1 MEINRI
7 HMKTKFYI
15 LLSLLIVLFS
25 QSGCQSPEELIPP
38 VAKNGINSIT
48 ATFEDGTG
56 EFKGLSVEGS
66 DEIVITIPYYFPESS
81 TNQVTEEMLKKM
93 RVNATLDDNVTVE
106 PSLLFMDLTQENRIT
121 ITDQQKQKREF
132 IVRAEVKKSSEALI
146 EEFSLPAYGLTGVI
160 NQNTKTISLVSV
172 DDLGETPAS
181 YRLSYH
187 ATISPDPATTNL
199 NYDSPV
205 TLTVTA
211 HDGVGTNTYTVEKNI
226 PEKIKEGIRD
236 GSAKIIFAKKL
247 SADLGISA
255 MDLTGGIAATQDYV
269 VLNTRNNNSV
279 YINAKTGEKVG
290 EFSLGDDIKGNL
302 SNFYN
307 TADDKGNI
315 LVNNLAPNA
324 GTFKIWKL
332 SSVNSTPTLLIDWK
346 TSGTYQIGR
355 KVSVQGSVDG
365 DAIITAGFHNV
376 SNKFARWTVVGGV
389 LTSHEPEIVTMANY
403 SWSNN
408 NIDVIYSSSN
418 NVNSDYYAIGYSD
431 NRLVRIDGNTHTIKA
446 NLDKNDANYIGNAI
460 DYIEFN
466 GGKYVTYNHVN
477 SFTWGTA
484 DQVWLLDCNGKFSGA
499 ASAAAIWTS
508 EKGKYGPNALGLPV
522 NGNGTG
528 DVALVVS
535 DNGYFMYLYFMFTNG
550 YIVGVQFD
558 CIDM

>member
-1 MEINRI
+1 
-7 HMKTKFYI
+7 MKTKFYI

-25 QSGCQSPEELIPP
+25 QTGCQSPEELIPP

-56 EFKGLSVEGS
+56 EFKGFSVEGS
-66 DEIVITIPYYFPESS
+66 NEIVITIPYYYPESS

-93 RVNATLDDNVTVE
+93 RVSATLDDNVTAE
-106 PSLLFMDLTQENRIT
+106 PSLLFMDLNQENRIV
-121 ITDQQKQKREF
+121 ITDQKKEKREF

-172 DDLGETPAS
+172 DELGETPAS

-187 ATISPDPATTNL
+187 ATVSPDPATINL
-199 NYDSPV
+199 NYDSPI

-211 HDGVGTNTYTVEKNI
+211 HDGVGTNTYTVQKDIPVKIEK
-226 PEKIKEGIRD
+226 GIRD
-236 GSAKIIFAKKL
+236 GSGKILFAKKL
-247 SADLGISA
+247 SADLGIST
-255 MDLTGGIAATQDYV
+255 MDMTGGFAATQDYII
-269 VLNTRNNNSV
+269 LNTRNSNSI

-290 EFSLGDDIKGNL
+290 EFSLGSVQGGTT
-302 SNFYN
+302 NFYS
-307 TADDKGNI
+307 TADRSGNI

-332 SSVNSTPTLLIDWK
+332 SSVNDTPTLLIDWN
-346 TSGTYQIGR
+346 TSGTIAVGR

-365 DAIITAGFHNV
+365 DAIITAGFHNI
-376 SNKFARWTVVGGV
+376 SNQFARWTIVGGV
-389 LTSHEPEIVTMANY
+389 LTSNEPEIVTMADY
-403 SWSNN
+403 SWSNF
-408 NIDVIYSSSN
+408 NIDVIYSSNN

-431 NRLVRIDGNTHTIKA
+431 NRLVRVDGTTHKVKA

-484 DQVWLLDCNGKFSGA
+484 DQVWLLDCDAKFSGA
-499 ASAAAIWTS
+499 PSAAAIWTS
-508 EKGKYGPNALGLPV
+508 EKGKYGPNALAQPV
-522 NGNGTG
+522 NANGTG
-528 DVALVVS
+528 DVALVAS